1 MQLFGFYYCLKL
13 TSLSLSYTRKA
24 FSDFCKNVGVQILKV
39 QLKPFKTG
47 QKFDKDFGPYQNN
60 LERDYP

>member
-1 MQLFGFYYCLKL
+1 MISAKML
-13 TSLSLSYTRKA
+13 
-24 FSDFCKNVGVQILKV
+24 GVQILKV

-60 LERDYP
+60 LEKDYP